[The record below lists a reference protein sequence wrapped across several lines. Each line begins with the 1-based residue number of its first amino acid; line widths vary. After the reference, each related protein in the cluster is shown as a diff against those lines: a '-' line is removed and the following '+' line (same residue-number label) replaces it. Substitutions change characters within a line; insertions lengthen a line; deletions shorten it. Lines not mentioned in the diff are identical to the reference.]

1 MTRFLATVHGE
12 VSAGKIKINGFI
24 DFFWIEKD
32 KWLLQG
38 QNIFHLTKTT
48 LILKVLEKSGLNP
61 VSNKI
66 IKIIFFL
73 YMVGAPVRLGL
84 DF

>member
-1 MTRFLATVHGE
+1 MTRFLAIVLGE

-24 DFFWIEKD
+24 DFFELKKINGSYRAKIYSTS
-32 KWLLQG
+32 
-38 QNIFHLTKTT
+38 QNTT
-48 LILKVLEKSGLNP
+48 LILKVLEKSSLNP

-66 IKIIFFL
+66 IKNNFFL
-73 YMVGAPVRLGL
+73 YMVGAPIRLGL